1 MVMSPPPDMD
11 IDIQHTRNGAFAT
24 GQRSRDALFA
34 NIPCPVQRLGSVQL
48 GRSEDMLT

>member
-11 IDIQHTRNGAFAT
+11 MDIQHTRNGAFAT

-34 NIPCPVQRLGSVQL
+34 NISCPVQRLGSVQL